1 VTPIRWL
8 LSLALLLPGC
18 RGAAGTPL
26 SADLPPVTVAED
38 QIIVVTLTDLA
49 AGPGL
54 SGTLVP
60 SRQATLRAEVAG
72 MIMALKVEEGT
83 RVREGTV
90 LLRIDDAVLQDQVR
104 SAESSLRVAEES
116 LALARRNLERT
127 ERLAAAGAMAEQEAE
142 TMRVQATSAEAN
154 QADARA
160 RLAAE
165 RKQLARTV
173 VRAPFAGVVS
183 ERPVHAGDVVQV
195 GAELVTL
202 VDPASLR
209 LEAMVPVQAL
219 PTLSVGTPVDF
230 DLVGAPGQHFVGRV
244 ERINPAVDPAT
255 GQVRLVIGADNR
267 EGRLV
272 AGLFARG
279 RVTTH
284 QETVLAVP
292 INAVNLTGPTPV
304 VRRVRGGLVE
314 EVAVRTGMTDAVRE
328 FVAITAG
335 LVAGDTVLVGS
346 AQSIAV
352 GTPIRIRRE

>member
-1 VTPIRWL
+1 MIRSRPL
-8 LSLALLLPGC
+8 LALILLLPGC
-18 RGAAGTPL
+18 RGAAGTPV
-26 SADLPPVTVAED
+26 STDLPPVTVAAD
-38 QIIVVTLTDLA
+38 QVIVAALTDLA
-49 AGPGL
+49 SGPGL

-72 MIMALKVEEGT
+72 MVMALKVAEGH
-83 RVREGTV
+83 RVSEGML

-142 TMRVQATSAEAN
+142 TMRVQVTSAEAN

-160 RLAAE
+160 RLAAA

-183 ERPVHAGDVVQV
+183 EGPAHAGDVVQPGDV
-195 GAELVTL
+195 LVTL
-202 VDPASLR
+202 VDPGSLR
-209 LEAMVPVQAL
+209 LEARVPVQAL

-230 DLVGAPGQHFVGRV
+230 DLVGAPGQQFVGRV

-255 GQVRLVIGADNR
+255 GQVRLVIGVDNR

-284 QETVLAVP
+284 QETTLAVP
-292 INAVNLTGPTPV
+292 ANAVNLTGPTPV
-304 VRRVRGGLVE
+304 VRRLRGGLVE
-314 EVAVRTGMTDAVRE
+314 EVAVQTGMTDAIQE

-335 LVAGDTVLVGS
+335 LVPGDTVLVGS

-352 GTPIRIRRE
+352 GTPVRIRKE

>member
-1 VTPIRWL
+1 MSRSPALFPVV
-8 LSLALLLPGC
+8 LLLLGC
-18 RGAAGTPL
+18 RGAAGTPA
-26 SADLPPVTVAED
+26 SPDLPPVTVAAD
-38 QIIVVTLTDLA
+38 QVMVADLVA
-49 AGPGL
+49 LASGPGL

-60 SRQATLRAEVAG
+60 SRQAALRAEVAG
-72 MIMALKVEEGT
+72 MVMALEVEEGT
-83 RVREGTV
+83 RVRAGTL

-160 RLAAE
+160 RLAAA
-165 RKQLARTV
+165 RTQLARTL

-183 ERPVHAGDVVQV
+183 ELPVHAGDVVQV
-195 GAELVTL
+195 GAALVTL
-202 VDPASLR
+202 VDPGSLR

-230 DLVGAPGQHFVGRV
+230 DLVGAPGRQFVGRV

-255 GQVRLVIGADNR
+255 GQVRLVIGIDNR

-292 INAVNLTGPTPV
+292 ANAVNLTGPTPV
-304 VRRVRGGLVE
+304 VRRLRGGRVE
-314 EVAVRTGMTDAVRE
+314 EVAVRTGLTDAVRE

-335 LVAGDTVLVGS
+335 LAPGDTVLVGS

-352 GTPIRIRRE
+352 GTPVRIRKE